1 MKIKNKTMKKIL
13 IQLFVILCVAEVSF
27 AQQNKID
34 SELALLKKVKEDT
47 SKVSHVSSLARA
59 LMYSNP
65 DTSIVL
71 AEQALQ
77 ILSSTSFHREEGAI
91 KSLFAQTYN
100 NHGIYNHIKGDYLKA
115 LDYYLKAL
123 KIDEELSNKTGI
135 VKELNNIGI
144 VYWNQS
150 DYPKALDY
158 YLKALKIDEEL
169 GDENGIA
176 SGLGNIGIVY
186 SYQADYPK
194 ALDYYLKALQM
205 EEKLGDENKIAIVLG
220 NIGTLYTKT
229 GKFKEANVKLKKAI
243 ELDDSIGAKNDLR
256 QLEESLS
263 QLYDTT
269 GRYKLALEHYKKAMV
284 LKDTIFNQEKTEE
297 ITRKEMQYHF
307 DKMLDSLK
315 LVQVKKEAAEQE
327 AKRIKEET
335 DRKTYLTI
343 FIGILVTTILVFRY
357 RRRQKK
363 YSFLFF
369 SFTLHQAIKMLG
381 RFALLLLFKLI
392 ELVVHKPIGE
402 ATHENALFLFIALVF
417 LV

>member
-1 MKIKNKTMKKIL
+1 MKI
-13 IQLFVILCVAEVSF
+13 V
-27 AQQNKID
+27 
-34 SELALLKKVKEDT
+34 
-47 SKVSHVSSLARA
+47 
-59 LMYSNP
+59 
-65 DTSIVL
+65 
-71 AEQALQ
+71 
-77 ILSSTSFHREEGAI
+77 
-91 KSLFAQTYN
+91 
-100 NHGIYNHIKGDYLKA
+100 
-115 LDYYLKAL
+115 
-123 KIDEELSNKTGI
+123 
-135 VKELNNIGI
+135 
-144 VYWNQS
+144 
-150 DYPKALDY
+150 
-158 YLKALKIDEEL
+158 
-169 GDENGIA
+169 
-176 SGLGNIGIVY
+176 
-186 SYQADYPK
+186 
-194 ALDYYLKALQM
+194 
-205 EEKLGDENKIAIVLG
+205 EKLGDKNKIAAVLG

-417 LV
+417 LVGLPLAIFYPRIEKWLIIMPRNR

>member
-34 SELALLKKVKEDT
+34 SLLALLKKDKEDT
-47 SKVSHVSSLARA
+47 SKVSHLNSLGRA

-71 AEQALQ
+71 AERALQ

-91 KSLFAQTYN
+91 KSLFAQTYS

-158 YLKALKIDEEL
+158 YLKALKI
-169 GDENGIA
+169 
-176 SGLGNIGIVY
+176 V
-186 SYQADYPK
+186 
-194 ALDYYLKALQM
+194 
-205 EEKLGDENKIAIVLG
+205 EKLGDKNKIAAVLG

>member
-34 SELALLKKVKEDT
+34 SLLALLKKDKEDT
-47 SKVSHVSSLARA
+47 SKVSHLNSVGRA

-91 KSLFAQTYN
+91 KSLFAQTYS

-158 YLKALKIDEEL
+158 YLKALKIDEKL
-169 GDENGIA
+169 GDENKIA
-176 SGLGNIGIVY
+176 SGLGNIG
-186 SYQADYPK
+186 
-194 ALDYYLKALQM
+194 M
-205 EEKLGDENKIAIVLG
+205 
-220 NIGTLYTKT
+220 LYTKT

-369 SFTLHQAIKMLG
+369 SFTLHQAIKMLC

-417 LV
+417 LVGLPLAIFYPRIEKWLIIMPRNR